1 MRATSCP
8 STVTEASLTRC
19 TSARTRA
26 YSAGMAAVDEVEAY
40 LESVE
45 DLAARRLAHAEW
57 GDRVGGDPI
66 EASLRIADGLL
77 RAQAIALH
85 GAGDLDPWML
95 LWWNRQTRLVRFGCT
110 RSQDIWVHA
119 DIPVS
124 DADERGV
131 DRLLGLMTE
140 AVVAVRGHAA
150 GVRAAAD
157 APAGG
162 WLPD

>member
-1 MRATSCP
+1 
-8 STVTEASLTRC
+8 
-19 TSARTRA
+19 
-26 YSAGMAAVDEVEAY
+26 MAAVDSVNGY
-40 LESVE
+40 LESMPG
-45 DLAARRLAHAEW
+45 LGARRLAHAEW
-57 GDRVGGDPI
+57 GITVPGENVGGDPI

-77 RAQAIALH
+77 RVQAIALH

-110 RSQDIWVHA
+110 RSRDIWVHA

-131 DRLLGLMTE
+131 DRLLGLITE
-140 AVVAVRGHAA
+140 AVVAIRGHAA

-162 WLPD
+162 WLPDT